1 MPTYVR
7 VGSGFYTFNTL
18 DLAVF
23 KMLVACNPNVS
34 ERLSG
39 EFPIGLFVHFSAA
52 LIA

>member
-7 VGSGFYTFNTL
+7 VGSVFYTFNTL

-34 ERLSG
+34 ERSSG
-39 EFPIGLFVHFSAA
+39 ELGLFVHFSAA